1 MSAFQYNSPASTKT
15 IMLTEEEE
23 FQLIAEW
30 MQTRVVDDEG
40 KLLSHDQRIL
50 IKLIKAFEPLVLKY
64 ARKYSSYGIA
74 RDELMAVGN
83 LALCETAN
91 RFKPDKGFKFSTY
104 ASHWIRGT
112 MLIFI
117 ASNYFSFT
125 LKSQKM
131 KKIFFTLR
139 REIHNAQKQTQ
150 EMENPEQIMTA
161 LADQF
166 GCSPTQLEQ
175 LWMMIR
181 QPNLSLDEPITVS
194 GSGATPGEKATF
206 GDTIPCDEPN
216 PEEAVIE
223 NSMDQYRRELI
234 HSTMDRV
241 LNEREKTIIRGQMLM
256 DEDHERTLQDLADEF
271 KLSRE
276 RVRQIRNNAYEKLER
291 AIRKRC
297 AHVDSRIFL

>member
-1 MSAFQYNSPASTKT
+1 
-15 IMLTEEEE
+15 
-23 FQLIAEW
+23 
-30 MQTRVVDDEG
+30 
-40 KLLSHDQRIL
+40 
-50 IKLIKAFEPLVLKY
+50 LVLKY
-64 ARKYSSYGIA
+64 TRKYSSYGIA

-91 RFKPDKGFKFSTY
+91 RFEPGKGFKFSTY
-104 ASHWIRGT
+104 ASHWIKGT

-139 REIHNAQKQTQ
+139 REIHKAQKQNK
-150 EMENPEQIMTA
+150 ELENPEQIMHA
-161 LADQF
+161 VADQF
-166 GCSPTQLEQ
+166 GCTPTQLEQ
-175 LWMMIR
+175 IWMMIR
-181 QPNLSLDEPITVS
+181 QPNLSLDEPFQHSHGDT
-194 GSGATPGEKATF
+194 GESSTL
-206 GDTIPCDEPN
+206 GDTIACEDPN
-216 PEEAVIE
+216 PEETVID
-223 NSMDQYRRELI
+223 NSMDEYRRELI

-241 LNEREKTIIRGQMLM
+241 LNEREKIIIRGQMLM
-256 DEDHERTLQDLADEF
+256 EEDQERTLQDLADEF

-297 AHVDSRIFL
+297 AHIDSRAFL